1 VYVSGCKEF
10 LALVGPSYQN
20 RLWCVLEL
28 YTHLAISGVDTG
40 SGRRFSKVT
49 FLGKEMEKDSV
60 FRVTKAKC
68 FEQSMEQR
76 LLAIVERSYP
86 NLDDFNSYIQA
97 VIDGADGFA
106 DDLLSKAERGSG
118 TVLAAKGKAKGGSV
132 PIKPTVV

>member
-1 VYVSGCKEF
+1 M
-10 LALVGPSYQN
+10 
-20 RLWCVLEL
+20 
-28 YTHLAISGVDTG
+28 
-40 SGRRFSKVT
+40 T
-49 FLGKEMEKDSV
+49 FLGKGAEERDPF

-106 DDLLSKAERGSG
+106 DDLLSKAETGVG
-118 TVLAAKGKAKGGSV
+118 AVLAAKGKAKGGSV
-132 PIKPTVV
+132 PKPTVV